1 MPGCDSNSARCF
13 AEPPTIDLPDGHAAG
28 IAVKANAQ
36 KYFTFPKILISRM
49 LLGIPPRH
57 EGRIAVVTKRAA
69 ECGGREDAGDVRHSL
84 RTMKSCGPG
93 APM

>member
-36 KYFTFPKILISRM
+36 KYFTLPKF
-49 LLGIPPRH
+49 
-57 EGRIAVVTKRAA
+57 
-69 ECGGREDAGDVRHSL
+69 
-84 RTMKSCGPG
+84 
-93 APM
+93 